1 MEETGLN
8 IGTGVTIPADNVRG
22 RAAGDDRGKG
32 VIAGG
37 QLLRQGEKI
46 YDLVDVYDDQDNI
59 ELGEDLQGI
68 VVAGQSNERRLGPN
82 DKIFDLVDV
91 VATLCVIVVADADLP
106 NDKIF
111 DLVDVVENVAEE
123 GVGVTFPYSG
133 LREEIVEMV
142 SHIAE
147 KIAREIIPDIAE
159 RAIKKEIE
167 KLKKGNDYGK

>member
-1 MEETGLN
+1 M
-8 IGTGVTIPADNVRG
+8 ISFPP
-22 RAAGDDRGKG
+22 
-32 VIAGG
+32 
-37 QLLRQGEKI
+37 
-46 YDLVDVYDDQDNI
+46 DVYDEKDNI
-59 ELGEDLQGI
+59 ELGEDIQGI
-68 VVAGQSNERRLGPN
+68 AVAPQRMSRLGPN

-111 DLVDVVENVAEE
+111 DLVDVVENVVEE
-123 GVGVTFPYSG
+123 GVRVTFPYSG

-147 KIAREIIPDIAE
+147 KITREIIPDIAE